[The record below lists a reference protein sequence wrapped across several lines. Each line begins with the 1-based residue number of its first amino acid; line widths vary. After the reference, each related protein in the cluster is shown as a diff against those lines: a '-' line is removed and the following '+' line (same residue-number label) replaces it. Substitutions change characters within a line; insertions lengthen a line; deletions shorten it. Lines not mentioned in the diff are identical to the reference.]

1 MAQDPATYSNTKL
14 YIRPWGSSSAFT
26 EFSYNIGGV
35 NTIPP
40 YDATQN
46 DMDKDTYTNTKGKL
60 VRNKI
65 RDNVKTLE
73 FNIPV
78 MSGTELKNFFTLT
91 KNKTW
96 LEVKFFDEVEWGI
109 ATKKMYRSATVKYH
123 KEFIHETNPLLNVY
137 TNVEFSLI
145 EE

>member
-1 MAQDPATYSNTKL
+1 MPSYSYTKL
-14 YIRPWGSSSAFT
+14 YIRPWGSSSAYS
-26 EFSYNIGGV
+26 EFPYVIGGV
-35 NTIPP
+35 NTLPP

-73 FNIPV
+73 FGIP
-78 MSGTELKNFFTLT
+78 MMTGTELRDFFRIT

-96 LEVKFFDEVEWGI
+96 LQVVFFDEVEWDFV
-109 ATKKMYRSATVKYH
+109 TKKMYRSATVKYH
-123 KEFIHETNPLLNVY
+123 KDYIDETNPLKNRY
-137 TNVEFSLI
+137 TNIEFSLI

>member
-1 MAQDPATYSNTKL
+1 MPAYSYTKL
-14 YIRPWGSSSAFT
+14 YIRPWGSSSSYS
-26 EFSYNIGGV
+26 EFPYVIGGV
-35 NTIPP
+35 NTLPP

-73 FNIPV
+73 FGIPI
-78 MSGTELKNFFTLT
+78 MSGTELRDFFRMT
-91 KNKTW
+91 KNRTW
-96 LEVKFFDEVEWGI
+96 LQVVFFDEVEWDFV
-109 ATKKMYRSATVKYH
+109 TKKMYRSATVKYH
-123 KEFIHETNPLLNVY
+123 KDYIDETNPLKNRY
-137 TNVEFSLI
+137 TNIEFSLI

>member
-1 MAQDPATYSNTKL
+1 MAIDPDSYKYSSL
-14 YIRPWGSSSAFT
+14 YIKTWGSSENYT
-26 EFSYNIGGV
+26 EFPYVCGGV
-35 NTIPP
+35 NTLPP
-40 YDATQN
+40 FDATQN
-46 DMDKDTYTNTKGKL
+46 DTDKDTYTNTKGKL

-78 MSGTELKNFFTLT
+78 MTGQELKDFFTLT

-96 LEVKFFDEVEWGI
+96 LCVKFFDEVAWGFVE
-109 ATKKMYRSATVKYH
+109 KKMYRSATVKYH
-123 KEFIHETNPLLNVY
+123 KDYIDDDDPLKNRY

>member
-1 MAQDPATYSNTKL
+1 MNDYDKL
-14 YIRPWGSSSAFT
+14 YIRPWGSSSAYS
-26 EFSYNIGGV
+26 EFPYVVGGV
-35 NTIPP
+35 NTLPP

-46 DMDKDTYTNTKGKL
+46 DMDKDAYTNTKGKL

-73 FNIPV
+73 FGIP
-78 MSGTELKNFFTLT
+78 MMTGTELRDFFRIT

-96 LEVKFFDEVEWGI
+96 LQVVFFDEVEWDFV
-109 ATKKMYRSATVKYH
+109 TKKMYRSATVKYH
-123 KEFIHETNPLLNVY
+123 KDYIDETNPLKNRY
-137 TNVEFSLI
+137 TNIEFSLI

>member
-1 MAQDPATYSNTKL
+1 MPAYSYTKL
-14 YIRPWGSSSAFT
+14 YLRAWGSSSSYS
-26 EFSYNIGGV
+26 EFPYVIGGV
-35 NTIPP
+35 NTLPP

-65 RDNVKTLE
+65 RDNAKTLE

-78 MSGTELKNFFTLT
+78 MSGQELKNFFSLT

-96 LEVKFFDEVEWGI
+96 LQVIFFDEVAWDFV
-109 ATKKMYRSATVKYH
+109 TKKMYRSATVKYH
-123 KEFIHETNPLLNVY
+123 KDYIDETNPLLNVY